1 MKKSL
6 FVLTALAVFAG
17 CKTVQEARN
26 VQKQDPAQYMPGERT
41 VTPAEV
47 GVTPGATL
55 SITQLEAIALFSHP
69 SILQARQNVELAELN
84 VMRVKSNYKPTF
96 AVNAGYARSTYNRD
110 HNRPSWRTK
119 ESFTAAADFQ
129 MLLWDFGKTDSQIRQ
144 AALALV
150 AAERRERESENR
162 VLLNVRLAHS
172 ALVRASSL
180 HQVAL
185 EAVAQYKE
193 HLDQMKDR
201 FEVGKGTDYDRVKA
215 EVDWVQS
222 QLEATT
228 TSNNVE
234 TSKANLNRC
243 LGFAD
248 DVLFRVEPMNVPHS
262 TNTLEQLMARAR
274 ENEPTL
280 ASLRAQE
287 KAAGAAVDQA
297 IANLYPDITLGVSM
311 EAGSGAWP
319 LLWNLTGLGLIS
331 QNIYNGGR
339 DMLDIKSAVNE
350 LHIARSKVAEYEQ
363 TLFYNLRKAL
373 LDAQRAHDALEV
385 AKRTESL
392 SADNLRIV
400 NERFAV
406 GKASSIERTDAQ
418 VQHSNAQAAVVSATF
433 DDFDAQS
440 NIAYLIGD

>member
-1 MKKSL
+1 
-6 FVLTALAVFAG
+6 
-17 CKTVQEARN
+17 
-26 VQKQDPAQYMPGERT
+26 
-41 VTPAEV
+41 
-47 GVTPGATL
+47 
-55 SITQLEAIALFSHP
+55 
-69 SILQARQNVELAELN
+69 
-84 VMRVKSNYKPTF
+84 MRVKSNYKPTF
-96 AVNAGYARSTYNRD
+96 AVNAGYSHATYNYD

-119 ESFTAAADFQ
+119 APFSAAADFRV
-129 MLLWDFGKTDSQIRQ
+129 LLWDFGKTDSQVRQ

-150 AAERRERESENR
+150 AAEQREREAENR

-172 ALVRASSL
+172 ALVRAISL
-180 HQVAL
+180 HDVAL
-185 EAVAQYKE
+185 ESVAQYKE

-215 EVDWVQS
+215 EVDWVES
-222 QLEATT
+222 QLKATT

-248 DVLFRVEPMNVPHS
+248 DVFFRVEAQDVPHS

-287 KAAGAAVDQA
+287 KAADAAVDQA
-297 IANLYPDITLGVSM
+297 VANLYPDITLGISG
-311 EAGSGAWP
+311 EAGGVAWP
-319 LLWNLTGLGLIS
+319 LLWNVTGLGLIS

-373 LDAQRAHDALEV
+373 LDARRARDALEV

-433 DDFDAQS
+433 DDFDAQA